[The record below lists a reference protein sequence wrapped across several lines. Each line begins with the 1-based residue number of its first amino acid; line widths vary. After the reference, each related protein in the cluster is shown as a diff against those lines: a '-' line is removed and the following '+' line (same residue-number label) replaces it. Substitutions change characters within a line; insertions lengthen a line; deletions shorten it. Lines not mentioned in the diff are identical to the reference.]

1 MTDQDAALM
10 ARHGIIAEAKTIYL
24 YAGYRY
30 ERLAD
35 AVRYAEAQQSQPSE
49 QGKHEA
55 SGEPL

>member
-10 ARHGIIAEAKTIYL
+10 ARHGITAEAKTIYL

-35 AVRYAEAQQSQPSE
+35 AVRYAEKQQTPASPP
-49 QGKHEA
+49 GAREA
-55 SGEPL
+55 AGEPH